1 MEAKCASGCGWR
13 LYGSWVQAE
22 KTFVIKR
29 VGSLHSCNRSL
40 TNRQATSTWLA
51 REYMPKIRAR
61 LTYSATEMQTDAR
74 ERAIWTALSHI
85 RGPIGKQYDM
95 LRSYLEELKRVS
107 KNGTFMMEVNP
118 ATKVFERFYVGFDE
132 LKNGFLAGCR
142 RVIGLDGCFLK
153 TGLRGMLLCA
163 IGRDGNNQM
172 FPIAWAIVEVESE
185 ASWTWFLTRLFI
197 DLNVGTGEDWTFISD
212 KQKGLMNA
220 VSWLSPQAEHRNCA
234 RHIYANWKKQHKGDA
249 LKNLFW
255 RAVRCTFEAD
265 FDLVMADLKMEC
277 PKGYEDFMRQD
288 PKHFCRAFIRTG
300 TKCDAVENNLSET
313 FNGYIC
319 IPRAKPIL
327 EMLEEIRAMLMERM
341 TERSQLMVEGD
352 GNRFVVDLARKT
364 CACREWDISG
374 ISCRHAIC
382 CIAFMKLEINDYV
395 DDCFKKDAY
404 ENCYKFPF
412 PVMNGEKMWPKVS
425 GEPIKPPPY
434 RRKRGREKKNRIKDN
449 DERSSDGK
457 KLTKVGIQMQCSNCL
472 QYGHNKKT
480 CKNPMTS
487 RPPKAK
493 RGRPKKVDEASG
505 AQASSQANRPSN
517 RDSTIIRKERAQAS
531 ALSSII
537 LLSYHVYIVIN
548 VLCSFCFF
556 RLDKVMDFS
565 YPKLLGILT

>member
-1 MEAKCASGCGWR
+1 
-13 LYGSWVQAE
+13 
-22 KTFVIKR
+22 T
-29 VGSLHSCNRSL
+29 
-40 TNRQATSTWLA
+40 T
-51 REYMPKIRAR
+51 
-61 LTYSATEMQTDAR
+61 
-74 ERAIWTALSHI
+74 LSHI

-118 ATKVFERFYVGFDE
+118 ATKVFERFYGFDE
-132 LKNGFLAGCR
+132 LKNGFLVGCR

-153 TGLRGMLLCA
+153 TGLKGMLLCA
-163 IGRDGNNQM
+163 IGQDGNNQM
-172 FPIAWAIVEVESE
+172 FPIAWAVVEVESE

-197 DLNVGTGEDWTFISD
+197 DLNVGTGEGWTFISD
-212 KQKGLMNA
+212 KQKYNHCCDIFLFHWLILVAGINECSFVGLMNA

-249 LKNLFW
+249 LKNLLW
-255 RAVRCTFEAD
+255 RASRCTFEAD

-288 PKHFCRAFIRTG
+288 PKHFCRAFIRTC
-300 TKCDAVENNLSET
+300 TKCDAVENNLNET

-341 TERSQLMVEGD
+341 TERSQLMVDRMDPICPRIRMKLEKTKLESRYCFARASLGNKFEVEGD
-352 GNRFVVDLARKT
+352 GNRFV
-364 CACREWDISG
+364 
-374 ISCRHAIC
+374 
-382 CIAFMKLEINDYV
+382 LEINDYV

-434 RRKRGREKKNRIKDN
+434 RRKRGR
-449 DERSSDGK
+449 
-457 KLTKVGIQMQCSNCL
+457 
-472 QYGHNKKT
+472 
-480 CKNPMTS
+480 
-487 RPPKAK
+487 PK
-493 RGRPKKVDEASG
+493 EASG

-517 RDSTIIRKERAQAS
+517 KDSTIIRKERAQARQGYGLFIS
-531 ALSSII
+531 EATGNSHLRMPGSDRVIDIGGPSISKRQTRARNVVEVSLGQSSIDV
-537 LLSYHVYIVIN
+537 SEPP
-548 VLCSFCFF
+548 CTQES
-556 RLDKVMDFS
+556 
-565 YPKLLGILT
+565 GIGG

>member
-1 MEAKCASGCGWR
+1 MEEEVGAVPHDRGDDDEDAILDDELLSGPDIDDSEETNSTIGQMVNRYDPMCDHNENMFSLGMRFESHEQFKNVVRKYAVINGFDIFWPRSQKKRMEAKFASDCGWR

-22 KTFVIKR
+22 KTFEIKR

-74 ERAIWTALSHI
+74 E
-85 RGPIGKQYDM
+85 
-95 LRSYLEELKRVS
+95 RSYLEELKRVS

-153 TGLRGMLLCA
+153 TGL
-163 IGRDGNNQM
+163 
-172 FPIAWAIVEVESE
+172 E
-185 ASWTWFLTRLFI
+185 
-197 DLNVGTGEDWTFISD
+197 
-212 KQKGLMNA
+212 
-220 VSWLSPQAEHRNCA
+220 
-234 RHIYANWKKQHKGDA
+234 
-249 LKNLFW
+249 
-255 RAVRCTFEAD
+255 
-265 FDLVMADLKMEC
+265 DLKMEC

-288 PKHFCRAFIRTG
+288 RKHFCKAFIRTC

-327 EMLEEIRAMLMERM
+327 EMLEEMRAMLMERM
-341 TERSQLMVEGD
+341 TERSQLMVDRMDPICPRIRMKLEKTKLESRYCFARASLGNKFEVEGD

-434 RRKRGREKKNRIKDN
+434 RRKRGREKKNRIKDK

-457 KLTKVGIQMQCSNCL
+457 KLTK
-472 QYGHNKKT
+472 
-480 CKNPMTS
+480 
-487 RPPKAK
+487 AK
-493 RGRPKKVDEASG
+493 RGRSKKVDEASG

-517 RDSTIIRKERAQAS
+517 RDSTIIRKEKAQMPGSDKVIDIGGPSISKRQTRARNVVEVSLGQ
-531 ALSSII
+531 SSIDV
-537 LLSYHVYIVIN
+537 SEPP
-548 VLCSFCFF
+548 CTQES
-556 RLDKVMDFS
+556 
-565 YPKLLGILT
+565 GIGG